1 MRARPGRVTIYD
13 VAARAE
19 VSISTVSL
27 AVSAP
32 HRVRP
37 ETRERIVAA
46 ATALGYRMTEGRRVG
61 AARIAVAAPFTTYPS
76 YLRRLSGMLRRAR
89 DAAVDIIPYDLD
101 SAAAADEPLLDVL
114 PTRTDVSGLVVMG
127 VPLGGAARRA
137 SRAARIPIV
146 YVDVVPSRADVGGP
160 VVLVDD
166 RDGGAQIGRHLAE
179 LGHRRILF
187 VHEPQRSPA
196 YVSAGM
202 LRIEGL
208 TRHVATTGL
217 AVDAPSAVDGRV
229 IDAAVAAG
237 ATAVVANHDQF
248 AVAVLRA
255 LRSDAGTA
263 ALAVVG
269 YDDGEAAGAL
279 DLTTVRQP
287 FEESGRTALELL
299 LGLVSGVESAHET
312 VRLAPQLIVRS
323 STFPPAP
330 SAAG

>member
-1 MRARPGRVTIYD
+1 MRAGPGRVTIYD
-13 VAARAE
+13 VAARAG

-27 AVSAP
+27 AVSSP

-46 ATALGYRMTEGRRVG
+46 ATALGYRMTAGRRVG

-101 SAAAADEPLLDVL
+101 SAAASDEPLLDVL
-114 PTRTDVSGLVVMG
+114 PTRTDVAGLVVMG

-137 SRAARIPIV
+137 SRAARIPVV

-166 RDGGAQIGRHLAE
+166 RAGGAQIGRHLAE
-179 LGHRRILF
+179 LGHRRVLF
-187 VHEPQRSPA
+187 VHEPQRSA
-196 YVSAGM
+196 SYVSAGM

-208 TRHVATTGL
+208 SQHVEVTPLALAGPE
-217 AVDAPSAVDGRV
+217 AVDDRV
-229 IDAAVAAG
+229 PRRLSDAG

-248 AVAVLRA
+248 AAAVLTG
-255 LRSDAGTA
+255 LRERWATPP
-263 ALAVVG
+263 AVVG
-269 YDDGEAAGAL
+269 YDDGELARGL

-287 FEESGRTALELL
+287 FEESGRTALELV
-299 LGLVSGVESAHET
+299 LGLVSDASSPHET
-312 VRLAPQLIVRS
+312 VRLAPSLIVRS
-323 STFPPAP
+323 STFPPPEA
-330 SAAG
+330 